1 MRYRAHSIG
10 GILILEQR
18 GPCCAR
24 TAIEDTN
31 RKYLRLNSST
41 PLRIL
46 VVDDHPIV
54 RLGIRQMIGAE
65 PDLEVCGEAA
75 SAEEAL
81 RLTSTLKP
89 DIALIDLSLE
99 EGSALGLIR
108 NLRESATGV
117 EVLVL
122 SMHDETL
129 FAERVI
135 RAGARGYIMKQ
146 AAIDGLVGAIRQVAS
161 GSVYLSPKMTQ
172 HVLEQFRDSIA
183 GSNGSVATL
192 TDRELEV
199 FDLIGHGKSTAEIA
213 RDLAVSVKTIETYR
227 ANIKSKLKLKDA
239 RDLLRLATS
248 WKEGL

>member
-1 MRYRAHSIG
+1 M
-10 GILILEQR
+10 
-18 GPCCAR
+18 
-24 TAIEDTN
+24 
-31 RKYLRLNSST
+31 
-41 PLRIL
+41 

-65 PDLEVCGEAA
+65 ADLEICAEAS

-81 RLTSTLKP
+81 RLAGSLRP
-89 DIALIDLSLE
+89 DLALIDLSLE
-99 EGSALGLIR
+99 EGTALGLIR
-108 NLRESATGV
+108 ELRQSVPHV

-129 FAERVI
+129 FAERVL

-161 GSVYLSPKMTQ
+161 GGVYMSPRMTQ
-172 HVLEQFRDSIA
+172 HVLEQLRDSSA
-183 GSNGSVATL
+183 GPTGLLSTL

-199 FDLIGHGKSTAEIA
+199 FDLIGHGKSTAVIA
-213 RDLAVSVKTIETYR
+213 GQLAVSVKTIETYR
-227 ANIKSKLKLKDA
+227 ANIKTKLKLKDA

-248 WKEGL
+248 FTEGL